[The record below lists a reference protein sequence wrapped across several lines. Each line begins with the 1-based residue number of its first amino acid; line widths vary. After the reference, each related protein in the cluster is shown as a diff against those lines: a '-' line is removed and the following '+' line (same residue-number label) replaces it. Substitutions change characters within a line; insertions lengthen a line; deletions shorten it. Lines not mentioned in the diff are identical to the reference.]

1 MVEIKNLTKYYGQ
14 KAAVKNISFTVE
26 DHEILGFLGPNGAG
40 KSTTMNIIC
49 GVIPSSSGT
58 VTINGFDIAKDPIKA
73 KRHIGFLPEI
83 PPVYPDMKV
92 KEYLT
97 FVAGLKGVPGVKRK
111 AQVAKAMD
119 RLRITDVAGRLIR
132 NLSKGYRQRVG
143 FAQALLGEPDVLIL
157 DEPTAV
163 LTPQETE
170 RLFQIMRKMKENGC
184 AVIFISH
191 KMNEVMEI
199 TDRVTVL
206 RKGTTVQTLN
216 TSETNPKELT
226 ELMVGRKMDLS
237 VVRLEQARGELAMD
251 VKDLTVVGVDGH
263 TKLKNVSFDLYHG
276 EILGVAGIAGSG
288 QKELCEAIAGLQ
300 DVKQGEIM
308 FKGQNLAKLTPR
320 KIIELGIHMSF
331 VPEDRLGMGLVA
343 GMDMVDNL
351 LLKKYQKQKGLFIDK
366 KPAIAQAKKITDEL
380 EIVTPGISN
389 YPVKNLSGGN
399 IQKVLLGRELDL
411 SPEVDRKSVV

>member
-143 FAQALLGEPDVLIL
+143 FAQALLG
-157 DEPTAV
+157 
-163 LTPQETE
+163 
-170 RLFQIMRKMKENGC
+170 
-184 AVIFISH
+184 
-191 KMNEVMEI
+191 
-199 TDRVTVL
+199 
-206 RKGTTVQTLN
+206 
-216 TSETNPKELT
+216 
-226 ELMVGRKMDLS
+226 
-237 VVRLEQARGELAMD
+237 
-251 VKDLTVVGVDGH
+251 
-263 TKLKNVSFDLYHG
+263 
-276 EILGVAGIAGSG
+276 
-288 QKELCEAIAGLQ
+288 
-300 DVKQGEIM
+300 
-308 FKGQNLAKLTPR
+308 
-320 KIIELGIHMSF
+320 
-331 VPEDRLGMGLVA
+331 
-343 GMDMVDNL
+343 
-351 LLKKYQKQKGLFIDK
+351 
-366 KPAIAQAKKITDEL
+366 
-380 EIVTPGISN
+380 
-389 YPVKNLSGGN
+389 
-399 IQKVLLGRELDL
+399 
-411 SPEVDRKSVV
+411 